1 MYHYKECGLSNVWLI
16 DGFKIQVD
24 EEYGEMVSISSVHDL
39 HKTIGLY
46 LINEKP
52 ELNGEDIRFLRKELN
67 LSQKNLAGLLGVNE
81 SSIRGWET
89 GRGKI
94 GTPAERFLRALYKE
108 QVHGGGELKKMIEKL
123 NQQESV
129 HVDDSVSFSLR
140 NNDSWKHSEYA
151 SS

>member
-16 DGFKIQVD
+16 DGFKIEVD

-52 ELNGEDIRFLRKELN
+52 ELNGSDIRFLRKELN

-81 SSIRGWET
+81 SSIRGWESD
-89 GRGKI
+89 RGKI
-94 GTPAERFLRALYKE
+94 GTPADRFVRALYKE
-108 QVHGGGELKKMIEKL
+108 HVHGGGELKDMIEKL
-123 NQQESV
+123 NHQERV
-129 HVDDSVSFSLR
+129 HENGNVSFSLR
-140 NNDSWKHSEYA
+140 DNGSWRHSEYA
-151 SS
+151 AR